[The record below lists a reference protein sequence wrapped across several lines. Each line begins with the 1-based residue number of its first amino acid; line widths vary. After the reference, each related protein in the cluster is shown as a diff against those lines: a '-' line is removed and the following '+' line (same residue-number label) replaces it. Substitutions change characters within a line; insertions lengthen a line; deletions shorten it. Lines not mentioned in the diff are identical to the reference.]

1 MTQPRLEVR
10 GDSLTYV
17 GLGIGALGLVVT
29 VVGLGEKVTIGEI
42 HPYTVLLLVGSARP
56 CQTDTAQGIKIPK
69 LALRCVFMVEEWLP
83 CTERLFYRRWR
94 QQCNDPTHNRFFL
107 CITVGDTI
115 SLVHSRFR

>member
-42 HPYTVLLLVGSARP
+42 HPYTVLSLVGSARP
-56 CQTDTAQGIKIPK
+56 CQTDTAQG
-69 LALRCVFMVEEWLP
+69 
-83 CTERLFYRRWR
+83 T
-94 QQCNDPTHNRFFL
+94 
-107 CITVGDTI
+107 
-115 SLVHSRFR
+115 